1 MKHLLLIN
9 DEFIKDLAKQAE
21 LIYKVDVIKKD
32 DICNIGFNGFIKGK
46 EFDGGSAKSYDLEIG
61 SNQFVPEFEDQLVG
75 HKSGDKL
82 DVKVTL
88 PDNYPEPLNGKEA
101 LFKVII
107 NDVKEKSIPK
117 INDDFV
123 TNLRGKFFRKI

>member
-21 LIYKVDVIKKD
+21 LIYKVDAIKKD
-32 DICNIGFNGFIKGK
+32 DTCNIGFNVFVKGK

-61 SNQFVPEFEDQLVG
+61 SNQFVPEFDQLVG
-75 HKSGDKL
+75 HKSSDKL

-88 PDNYPEPLNGKEA
+88 PDNYPELLNGKEA
-101 LFKVII
+101 LFKGII

-117 INDDFV
+117 INDDFA
-123 TNLRGKFFRKI
+123 TNLTGKFFRKI